1 MNTEHQESSQ
11 EGQPENP
18 AESVVGTAISEEDY
32 RYDPAEDAEWYPP
45 VACTLSEYALM
56 SVGINPHKYIVL
68 PVLIDAEDR
77 MRYAV
82 FPWATVARAI
92 AERDKLLMDGREE
105 LASIRHER
113 LRDGVLQVLIPTS
126 ETYKEVPG
134 HVQKFLFTALEEFA
148 ANQGWGR
155 IADQVRIRRRYASS
169 ASAAAALLVE
179 KLMERQGDDQLRR
192 LTVAVEA
199 YRRIYEDG
207 EVPPSATDQVEALI
221 ERLWAE
227 RCAEPPKSKEV
238 KCIAY
243 MLKTVRGSGPGRRV
257 GARDQR
263 PRRRG

>member
-1 MNTEHQESSQ
+1 MDTENQESSQ
-11 EGQPENP
+11 EDQPGNP
-18 AESVVGTAISEEDY
+18 AEPVGTAISEEEY
-32 RYDPAEDAEWYPP
+32 RYDPAADAEWYPP

-68 PVLIDAEDR
+68 LAFINADDR

-92 AERDKLLMDGREE
+92 AERDKLLMDGREK
-105 LASIRHER
+105 LASIRYER
-113 LRDGVLQVLIPTS
+113 LRDGVLQGLIPTS
-126 ETYKEVPG
+126 EIYKGVPG
-134 HVQKFLFTALEEFA
+134 HVQKFQFTALEDFA
-148 ANQGWGR
+148 ANQGWER
-155 IADQVRIRRRYASS
+155 VADQVMIRRSCPSS
-169 ASAAAALLVE
+169 ASAAALLVE